1 MEKKKKMTMN
11 KSILGMTLLI
21 MVGIFLAA
29 CASAADSGPA
39 DQEPQVSPTEKAIY
53 VAPILLDCQGEG
65 PQKCMLVKENP
76 EDDFTLFY
84 DQIEGF
90 DYEEGYEYKIVVMEE
105 QVENP
110 PAGGSS
116 LKWTLVRI
124 ERKEPVPIAEEAV
137 EKTIY
142 VGPELVDCV
151 GVAPQKCM
159 LVKEYQDDDYTLFY
173 DQIEG
178 FDYEEGYEYK
188 LVIRE
193 EQVENPPA
201 DASSIK
207 WTLVSVESK
216 EHVAETGAVQL
227 EDTDWVL
234 VSYMDQEGV
243 LAEPLPGT
251 NTTAQFQDGQ
261 VNGNAGCNNFFGG
274 YEVDG
279 HNLSVGPLASTE
291 MFCGSPP
298 GVMEQEYAYLAA
310 LGSAAS
316 FAIEGGQLVIAD
328 LEGKTVLIYNVAEP
342 KSLTGNLWQ
351 VLSFNNGKEAVVS
364 VIIGTELNAV
374 FDEEGQISGSAGCN
388 NYSATYEV
396 DGEMINIGPAI
407 TTRMACSNPEGIMEQ
422 EMEYLA
428 ALDMASSYQF
438 EDDRLILLDSEG
450 RRVINYQL
458 ARTFE
463 LSETIWYLQNYYD
476 GGEAILSTL
485 DGTEITAY
493 FDEDGN
499 LTGFGGCNNYSGSYQ
514 VDGEKIEIELG
525 PLTMMFCE
533 QPEGTMDQE
542 AAYLQALDSATSY
555 RILGDALVM
564 QDGNGQEVLKF
575 KASDLVGYVWVWLEF
590 LENNDT
596 ITQPDIPGNYT
607 LEFHPDGVVNLQA
620 DCNNASGSYTVQ
632 GSQLDIEIMV
642 TTLAACPPE
651 SLSEEYIQLLNDAV
665 AYVRQ
670 GEVLF
675 IDIMMDAGTMKF
687 FPQ

>member
-1 MEKKKKMTMN
+1 MNMN

-21 MVGIFLAA
+21 VVGILLAA
-29 CASAADSGPA
+29 CASAAESEPA
-39 DQEPQVSPTEKAIY
+39 DQKPQASPAEKSVY
-53 VAPILLDCQGEG
+53 VGPILVDCVGDD
-65 PQKCMLVKENP
+65 PQKCIFVKENP
-76 EDDFTLFY
+76 EDEYTLFY

-90 DYEEGYEYKIVVMEE
+90 DYEEGYEYNIVVKEE

-124 ERKEPVPIAEEAV
+124 ESKEPVPIAGEAV
-137 EKTIY
+137 KKTIY

-159 LVKEYQDDDYTLFY
+159 LVKENLDDDYTLFY
-173 DQIEG
+173 DKIKG
-178 FDYEEGYEYK
+178 FDYEEGYEYE
-188 LVIRE
+188 LVIKAER
-193 EQVENPPA
+193 VENPPA

-216 EHVAETGAVQL
+216 EHVAESGTVQL

-251 NTTAQFQDGQ
+251 NTTTQFQDGQ
-261 VNGNAGCNNFFGG
+261 VNGNAGCNNFFGS

-298 GVMEQEYAYLAA
+298 GVMEQENAYLAA

-328 LEGKTVLIYNVAEP
+328 SGGETVLIYNVAEP
-342 KSLTGNLWQ
+342 KSLTENLWQ

-364 VIIGTELNAV
+364 VIIGTELSAV
-374 FDEEGQISGSAGCN
+374 FDEEGQLSGSAGCN
-388 NYSATYEV
+388 NYSAAYEV

-407 TTRMACSNPEGIMEQ
+407 TTRMACSNPEGIMQQ

-428 ALDMASSYQF
+428 ALEMASSYQF
-438 EDDRLILLDSEG
+438 EDDRLIFLDSEG

-463 LSETIWYLQNYYD
+463 LSETIWYLQNYFD
-476 GGEAILSTL
+476 GREAILSTL
-485 DGTEITAY
+485 AGTEITT
-493 FDEDGN
+493 FFNEDGS
-499 LTGFGGCNNYSGSYQ
+499 LSGSAGCNNYSGTYQ
-514 VDGEKIEIELG
+514 VDGEMIEIELG

-533 QPEGTMDQE
+533 QPEGGMDQE
-542 AAYLQALDSATSY
+542 AAYLKALESVTSY
-555 RILGDALVM
+555 RILGDILVM
-564 QDGNGQEVLKF
+564 QDDGGQEVLKF
-575 KASDLVGYVWVWLEF
+575 KASDLVGYVWMWLEF

-620 DCNNASGSYTVQ
+620 DCNNASGSYTVK

-665 AYVRQ
+665 AYARQ

-675 IDIMMDAGTMKF
+675 IDIMMDAGMMKF
-687 FPQ
+687 TPQ

>member
-1 MEKKKKMTMN
+1 
-11 KSILGMTLLI
+11 MTLLI
-21 MVGIFLAA
+21 MVGILLAA
-29 CASAADSGPA
+29 CASAEDFEPA
-39 DQEPQVSPTEKAIY
+39 DQEPQVSPIEKAIY
-53 VAPILLDCQGEG
+53 VGPILLDCQGEG
-65 PQKCMLVKENP
+65 LQKCMFVKENS
-76 EDDFTLFY
+76 EDEYTLFY

-90 DYEEGYEYKIVVMEE
+90 DYEEGYEYKIVIKEE

-124 ERKEPVPIAEEAV
+124 ESKEPVPIAEEAV

-151 GVAPQKCM
+151 SVAPQKCM
-159 LVKEYQDDDYTLFY
+159 LIKENQDADYTLFY
-173 DQIEG
+173 DQIVG

-188 LVIRE
+188 LVIKE
-193 EQVENPPA
+193 EQVVNPQA

-216 EHVAETGAVQL
+216 EPVAESGAVQL

-261 VNGNAGCNNFFGG
+261 VNGNSGCNNFFGG

-298 GVMEQEYAYLAA
+298 GVMDQENSYLAA
-310 LGSAAS
+310 LASAAS

-328 LEGKTVLIYNVAEP
+328 SEGETVLIYNVAEP

-351 VLSFNNGKEAVVS
+351 VLSYNNGKEAVVS
-364 VIIGTELNAV
+364 VIIGTELSAV
-374 FDEEGQISGSAGCN
+374 FDEEGQLSGSAGCN
-388 NYSATYEV
+388 NYSAAYEV
-396 DGEMINIGPAI
+396 DGELINIGPAI
-407 TTRMACSNPEGIMEQ
+407 TTRMACSDPEGIMEQ

-428 ALDMASSYQF
+428 ALEMASSYQF

-463 LSETIWYLQNYYD
+463 LSETIWYLQNYFD
-476 GGEAILSTL
+476 GSEAILSTL
-485 DGTEITAY
+485 AGTEVAAY
-493 FDEDGN
+493 FNEDGR
-499 LTGFGGCNNYSGSYQ
+499 LSGSAGCNNYSGTYQ
-514 VDGEKIEIELG
+514 VDEEMIEIELG
-525 PLTMMFCE
+525 PLTTMFCE
-533 QPEGTMDQE
+533 QPEGGMDQE
-542 AAYLQALDSATSY
+542 AAYLTALESVTSY
-555 RILGDALVM
+555 RILGDILVM
-564 QDGNGQEVLKF
+564 QDDSGREVLKF
-575 KASDLVGYVWVWLEF
+575 KASDLVGYVWMWLEF

-596 ITQPDIPGNYT
+596 MTQPDNPGNYT

-620 DCNNASGSYTVQ
+620 DCNNASGSYTVK

-651 SLSEEYIQLLNDAV
+651 SLSEEYTQLLNDAV
-665 AYVRQ
+665 AYIRQ
-670 GEVLF
+670 GEGLF
-675 IDIMMDAGTMKF
+675 IDIMMDAGTMRF